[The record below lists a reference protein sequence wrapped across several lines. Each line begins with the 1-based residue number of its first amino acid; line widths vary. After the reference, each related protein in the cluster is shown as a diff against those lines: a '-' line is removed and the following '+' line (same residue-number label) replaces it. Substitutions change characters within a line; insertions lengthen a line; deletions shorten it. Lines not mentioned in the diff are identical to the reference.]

1 MPTLS
6 REASDEDADRSVR
19 PSELDDADPPSM
31 VSRVLSQRTRLEQST
46 AAAAEVARSRDFRS
60 GVIEQLSLGT
70 IWAVLQDTLGSPR
83 RVTRA
88 STVRAMS
95 VVPQQATDSLQVPF
109 SPFVEA
115 RFSELSAA
123 LGGTDSSVELSSSKP
138 TRFGTLL
145 ARGHVPSTAYRVPRA
160 TYSFRPS
167 TINEDLLAITPS
179 AAAPLAVSDSV
190 LQRLEEDSR
199 QVTLAASFL
208 DVSGAAVGKLLQG
221 LTHIADDPEKVRS
234 VATLLGDL
242 EKARGQATEHILA
255 QSVTMDCNVKLLRRT
270 ACLSSSK
277 LSEAHKQKAYTLPF
291 VAKGGTLFPGEL
303 DDILQVHHADL
314 RRASEARLAFV
325 VADVAKHIGSAKLKS
340 SAGPPASAKAKSAPR
355 GSAFRGG
362 KGARKR
368 GRPKGKT
375 INPPAAKAPRK
386 QP

>member
-1 MPTLS
+1 
-6 REASDEDADRSVR
+6 
-19 PSELDDADPPSM
+19 
-31 VSRVLSQRTRLEQST
+31 
-46 AAAAEVARSRDFRS
+46 
-60 GVIEQLSLGT
+60 
-70 IWAVLQDTLGSPR
+70 
-83 RVTRA
+83 
-88 STVRAMS
+88 
-95 VVPQQATDSLQVPF
+95 VPF

-115 RFSELSAA
+115 RFSELSSA
-123 LGGTDSSVELSSSKP
+123 LGGLDPAELNSSKP

-145 ARGHVPSTAYRVPRA
+145 ARVHVPSTAYRVPRA

-179 AAAPLAVSDSV
+179 AAPTLAVSDSV

-208 DVSGAAVGKLLQG
+208 DVSGAAVSKLIQG
-221 LTHIADDPEKVRS
+221 IAQVADDPEKVRS
-234 VATLLGDL
+234 VATLLSDL

-277 LSEAHKQKAYTLPF
+277 LSAAHQQKAYTLPF
-291 VAKGGTLFPGEL
+291 VAKGGALFPGEL
-303 DDILQVHHADL
+303 ADIIQIHHDDL

-325 VADVAKHIGSAKLKS
+325 VADVAKHIGAGKLKS
-340 SAGPPASAKAKSAPR
+340 SSGPPATAKPKSAPR
-355 GSAFRGG
+355 GSAPRGG
-362 KGARKR
+362 RTAHKR

-375 INPPAAKAPRK
+375 FHPPAAKAPKK